1 MAHAIVSAISLIDF
15 EAVLID
21 GWIPRDLRSA
31 LVVETAARLDRYDL
45 TGLNRPDVREGT
57 IGPDAR
63 AVGAASLPL
72 SERFLLDTNA
82 FPKAS

>member
-1 MAHAIVSAISLIDF
+1 MAHAMISATSVIDF

-21 GWIPRDLRSA
+21 GWIPRDLRAA
-31 LVVETAARLDRYDL
+31 LVAETAARLDRFDL

-72 SERFLLDTNA
+72 SERFLLETNA
-82 FPKAS
+82 FQRAI